1 MREFLTYTRAPYKQR
16 KSILRYDLAD
26 MAAVSYDQAD
36 QKLGQLLNQ
45 VNALKTNTL
54 LLKVV
59 ADSNADGKVDV
70 AYFQTAN

>member
-1 MREFLTYTRAPYKQR
+1 
-16 KSILRYDLAD
+16 

-59 ADSNADGKVDV
+59 ADSNAMARWVRI
-70 AYFQTAN
+70 FQTPMKMQKD